1 MPNTITYTTL
11 TNVLP
16 HQRLSMYEKVFKT
29 TTPVELHGAYIW
41 SVKVAASIHPLLSAL
56 EVALRNSIHISAT
69 NAICPDWYDKINTKI
84 RKSWK
89 VGKRDQGNINWHK
102 SQIADVKKKLARK
115 TQTPPKGLTMH
126 DLLVAKMDFGF
137 WDNLLRECFSINGD
151 KKALWPQCIPMVF
164 PYLPKGQTNAT
175 IQVEISALRELRN
188 DIAHNS
194 PIWKHK
200 TVTDTQSAIAHINQQ
215 IDKILEIISW
225 LSSEKVDWLEVHML
239 QSEAKRIAS
248 TEYLL
253 LCQRKDMT
261 NLTTPYSRYKR
272 DFRSRLKQLKKNEF
286 DIVDTLNGELYMLTK
301 VTS

>member
-1 MPNTITYTTL
+1 MPNTITYTAL
-11 TNVLP
+11 ANVIP

-29 TTPVELHGAYIW
+29 TNSVELHGAYVW
-41 SVKVAASIHPLLSAL
+41 SVKVAANIHPLLSAL

-69 NAICPDWYDKINTKI
+69 QAISTDWYDKISTKE

-89 VGKRDQGNINWHK
+89 AGKRDHNNIKWHRA
-102 SQIADVKKKLARK
+102 QVADIKKKIARK
-115 TQTPPKGLTMH
+115 IQTAPKGLTMH

-151 KKALWPQCIPMVF
+151 KKALWPQCMPLVF
-164 PYLPKGQTNAT
+164 PNLPKGKTNASV
-175 IQVEISALRELRN
+175 QLEISALRELRN

-200 TVTDTQSAIAHINQQ
+200 SVTDQQSAISYINNQ
-215 IDKILEIISW
+215 IDKIIEIIKW

-239 QSEAKRIAS
+239 QAEAKRVAS
-248 TEYLL
+248 KNYLR
-253 LCQRKDMT
+253 LCQRKEMSE
-261 NLTTPYSRYKR
+261 LTDPFSRYKR
-272 DFRSRLKQLKKNEF
+272 EFRSQLKQLDKDEF
-286 DIVDTLNGELYMLTK
+286 DLINTQNGDLYMVTK